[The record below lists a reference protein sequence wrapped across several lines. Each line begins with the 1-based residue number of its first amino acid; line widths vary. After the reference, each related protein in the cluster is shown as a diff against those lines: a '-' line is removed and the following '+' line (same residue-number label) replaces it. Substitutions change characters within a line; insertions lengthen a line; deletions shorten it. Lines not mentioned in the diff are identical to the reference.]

1 MESVKQENSKKGFYC
16 QTCQHQYTNT
26 TPEKHK
32 ETKTHTDK
40 LVKRKVCLL

>member
-1 MESVKQENSKKGFYC
+1 METSKQSSGKKGFYC

-32 ETKTHTDK
+32 ETKTHLDK
-40 LVKRKVCLL
+40 LVKKGVCLL